1 VAWSKA
7 KVSYIKIEA
16 LCVHGFRRLS
26 RLIADSIL
34 SHFPSPV
41 MSNPSTQLEKQIDK
55 IVPEDIINTLQS
67 GYKVFSGE
75 ADQLDDFLKHGG
87 QLIRKASQRFT
98 PTQLIIGIAVLA
110 SIAVFA
116 AAKAAESDTDEP
128 SKA

>member
-1 VAWSKA
+1 
-7 KVSYIKIEA
+7 
-16 LCVHGFRRLS
+16 
-26 RLIADSIL
+26 
-34 SHFPSPV
+34 
-41 MSNPSTQLEKQIDK
+41 MSNPSTQLEKQLDK

-75 ADQLDDFLKHGG
+75 SDQLDDFLKHGG

-98 PTQLIIGIAVLA
+98 TTQLIIGIAVLA